1 MNSTDT
7 SEDVLVDPDW
17 IAAHLDD
24 PTVRMI
30 EVDVSRAAYDEG
42 HIPGAVL
49 WNAYGDLRHGDY
61 RPIDRAELE
70 SLLSRSGLTPETTIV
85 FYGYGQ
91 YLGFWLM
98 KSYGHEQVRV
108 MDGGRDRWTAAG
120 HPWSTD
126 DPTPNASDY
135 SLSDERPDIASSREA
150 VQRSASG
157 QDAVILDVRSQAEFD
172 GERFWPSG
180 ASEDPGMRRG
190 RIPGAV
196 HVPFEALRA
205 EDGTFKSADELRRL
219 YRQAGVVP
227 DRDVITYCTIG
238 NRASQVWFVL
248 KYLLGYP
255 NVAVY
260 YGSWAEW
267 GTLTDTPVETPLG

>member
-1 MNSTDT
+1 MNPTDT

-24 PTVRMI
+24 PTVRVI

-70 SLLSRSGLTPETTIV
+70 SLLSGSGLTPETTIV

-98 KSYGHEQVRV
+98 KSYGHEQARV
-108 MDGGRDRWTAAG
+108 MDGGRDRWAAAG

-126 DPTPNASDY
+126 APTPSASDY
-135 SLSDERPDIASSREA
+135 SLSDERPDIAMSREA

-157 QDAVILDVRSQAEFD
+157 QDVVILDVRSQAEFD

-180 ASEDPGMRRG
+180 AGEDPGMRRG

-196 HVPFEALRA
+196 HVPFEALRT
-205 EDGTFKSADELRRL
+205 EDGAFKSADELRRL
-219 YRQAGVVP
+219 YLHSGVAP

-267 GTLTDTPVETPLG
+267 GTLPDTPVETPLG